1 MTENKSY
8 SYGIRL
14 AIIYSL
20 VWFIDLLDASSLN
33 VTLPA
38 IAQSFHIDPINAE
51 WAIVGFLLSMTIG
64 ISISSWLG
72 ENYGT
77 RRIFLLSQLIYIGS
91 SIGCGFSVDLSSL
104 VFFRIF
110 QGFAGGM
117 AIPLGMSALMKAM
130 PQSSWAKMSAYMNM
144 VTLMAPALGPIF
156 GAYAASLLGW
166 RWIFFLKLPLSGICY
181 LLSLYWV
188 KKEVVNDRTK
198 FDWGG
203 FILGGFSLSG
213 ILWVFS
219 GVGKNNLGLLLAIAF
234 VSLLLGLFF
243 IRLEKKS
250 ANPLVPFPI
259 FNIYHFSFGNLIQ
272 SAANTIF
279 LGANFLIALYLQK
292 GLGLDLVSTGW
303 IMAAITPG
311 MIIVQPLVG
320 KFYNK
325 IGPLPFIIP
334 GLIILSLSTCAFA
347 LTTPQTPVYILGL
360 LVFCIGAASSITQTA
375 NVTSIFSSLPDKY
388 KGPGSSLYS
397 LFKQISASFG
407 VALSTMILSIGMTPN
422 NSTSINKIQS
432 LDIFHACFIVLG
444 LIPAIALICCKF
456 INNKKALAQITQPSH
471 IPTEAEFGTE

>member
-1 MTENKSY
+1 MIENKSY
-8 SYGIRL
+8 GYGIRL

-20 VWFIDLLDASSLN
+20 VWFIDLLDASTLN

-38 IAQSFHIDPINAE
+38 IAQSFHIDPTNAE

-72 ENYGT
+72 DNYGT

-91 SIGCGFSVDLSSL
+91 SIGCGFSADLSSL
-104 VFFRIF
+104 IFFRIF

-130 PQSSWAKMSAYMNM
+130 PQSNWAKTSAYMNM
-144 VTLMAPALGPIF
+144 VTLIAPALGPIF
-156 GAYAASLLGW
+156 GAYVTSLLGW
-166 RWIFFLKLPLSGICY
+166 RWIFFLKLPLSGVCY

-188 KKEVVNDRTK
+188 KKEVASDKTK

-203 FILGGFSLSG
+203 FILGGLSLSG
-213 ILWVFS
+213 LLWVFS
-219 GVGKNNLGLLLAIAF
+219 EVGKNRLSLLFALACL
-234 VSLLLGLFF
+234 SLLLGQFF
-243 IRLEKKS
+243 MRVEKKS
-250 ANPLVPFPI
+250 PNPLVPFSI
-259 FNIYHFSFGNLIQ
+259 FKIQHFSFGNLIQ

-303 IMAAITPG
+303 IMSAITPG

-334 GLIILSLSTCAFA
+334 GLVVLSLSTCAFA
-347 LTTPQTPVYILGL
+347 LTTPQTPVYILGF
-360 LVFCIGAASSITQTA
+360 LVFCIGASSSITQTA
-375 NVTSIFSSLPDKY
+375 NVTSIFSGLPNKY
-388 KGPGSSLYS
+388 KGPGSSIYS

-407 VALSTMILSIGMTPN
+407 VALSTMILSIGMTLN
-422 NSTSINKIQS
+422 NSASINEVDSIS
-432 LDIFHACFIVLG
+432 IFHACFIVLG
-444 LIPAIALICCKF
+444 LIPAIALFCCKF

>member
-1 MTENKSY
+1 MIENKSS

-20 VWFIDLLDASSLN
+20 VWFIDLLDASTLN

-38 IAQSFHIDPINAE
+38 IAQSFHIDPTNAE
-51 WAIVGFLLSMTIG
+51 WVIVGFLLSMTIG

-72 ENYGT
+72 DNYGT
-77 RRIFLLSQLIYIGS
+77 RRVFFLSQLIYIGS
-91 SIGCGFSVDLSSL
+91 SIGCGFSIDIYSL
-104 VFFRIF
+104 IFFRIF

-130 PQSSWAKMSAYMNM
+130 PQSNWAKTSAYMNM
-144 VTLMAPALGPIF
+144 VTLIAPALGPIF
-156 GAYAASLLGW
+156 GAYVTSLFGW
-166 RWIFFLKLPLSGICY
+166 RWIFFLKLPLSGVCY

-188 KKEVVNDRTK
+188 KKEILCNKSK
-198 FDWGG
+198 FDWSG
-203 FILGGFSLSG
+203 FILGGLTLSG

-219 GVGKNNLGLLLAIAF
+219 EIGKNNLNVLFIIAF
-234 VSLLLGLFF
+234 LSFLLGIFF

-250 ANPLVPFPI
+250 LNPIVPFSI
-259 FNIYHFSFGNLIQ
+259 FKIRHFFFGNLIQ

-311 MIIVQPLVG
+311 MMIVQPLVG

-334 GLIILSLSTCAFA
+334 GLIVLSLSTCAFA

-360 LVFCIGAASSITQTA
+360 LVFCIGAASSIIQTA
-375 NVTSIFSSLPDKY
+375 NVTSIFSGLPNKY
-388 KGPGSSLYS
+388 KGSGSSLYS

-407 VALSTMILSIGMTPN
+407 VALSTMILSIGMNLN
-422 NSTSINKIQS
+422 NSFSINEIYS
-432 LDIFHACFIVLG
+432 INIFHACIIVLG
-444 LIPAIALICCKF
+444 LIPAIALFCCKF
-456 INNKKALAQITQPSH
+456 INNKKALAQITQPTH
-471 IPTEAEFGTE
+471 IPTESEFGTE